1 MSGTQ
6 EEQAKQTRP
15 ASVAEEE
22 AQSRITARE
31 ALIAANRFLLKTMRD
46 RFTAGLPKQ
55 VIFSTRSVWIVPIL
69 LTYPQTGVL
78 GEVGM
83 IAVDDQRGTIVGW
96 TPVEE
101 VERLGKELYEEKKGE
116 IEPAFSLLMP

>member
-1 MSGTQ
+1 MSATQ

-15 ASVAEEE
+15 AFVTKEEVR
-22 AQSRITARE
+22 SRISAKE
-31 ALIAANRFLLKTMRD
+31 ALIAANRFLLETMRD

-69 LTYPQTGVL
+69 LTYPQTGML

-83 IAVDDQRGTIVGW
+83 VAVDDQRGTIVGW
-96 TPVEE
+96 TPLEE
-101 VERLGKELYEEKKGE
+101 AERLGKELYEEKKSE
-116 IEPAFSLLMP
+116 IELAFS